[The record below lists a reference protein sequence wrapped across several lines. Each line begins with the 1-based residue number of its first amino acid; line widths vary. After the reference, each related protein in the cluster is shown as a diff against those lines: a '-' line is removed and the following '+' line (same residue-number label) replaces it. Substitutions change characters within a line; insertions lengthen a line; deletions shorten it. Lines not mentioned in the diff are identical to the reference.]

1 MPLAGLV
8 DALDKEELRSLLD
21 AAMPDA
27 LLVHDHAGRL
37 LAANQEACRC
47 LGYQPGEISQLS
59 IADISRDLDIA
70 AAQSLWL
77 GVEPGSRIVLQGHH
91 RRKDGSFFPVDVHL
105 GLLDR
110 AEQRLYVSVFRDA
123 TEALRESEARF
134 RATFEQAAVGLAHV
148 GLDRRLLRAN
158 DKFCEILGMSRE
170 NLRSLLSG
178 GGNEAVA
185 DTNWREPEI
194 EEALLSGTRASTATE
209 RQHRT
214 PDGRLSWVNVTV
226 SVARNERGS
235 PDYFIVVMEDIT
247 QRKTL
252 EEKSEE
258 HGRQMDA
265 LMKEQLIAQTAAA
278 LAHELNQPLE
288 AIAAYSEVALRAMQS
303 ESGWSEQMQRAV
315 LGCNLQAQRAGQVL
329 HDLIGQLRTE
339 GDDKKI
345 FDLNTLVR
353 DVIERVRTR
362 ESLNFQ
368 VSLMLD
374 PALPQVVGNPLQ
386 IEKVLHN
393 LLRNGLDAM
402 LGAGI
407 TDPSFTIASHRGADP
422 LMAEVSVQD
431 MGPGIPPELAQVL
444 FRPFRSAKRGGLG
457 LGLSISRSLIHAQ
470 GGQLWLER
478 DASPGATFRFTV
490 PIADEL

>member
-178 GGNEAVA
+178 GGDEAVA

-194 EEALLSGTRASTATE
+194 EEALLSGTRASAATE

-226 SVARNERGS
+226 SVARNERRS

>member
-178 GGNEAVA
+178 GGDEAVA

-194 EEALLSGTRASTATE
+194 EEALLSGTRASAATE

>member
-1 MPLAGLV
+1 
-8 DALDKEELRSLLD
+8 
-21 AAMPDA
+21 
-27 LLVHDHAGRL
+27 
-37 LAANQEACRC
+37 
-47 LGYQPGEISQLS
+47 
-59 IADISRDLDIA
+59 
-70 AAQSLWL
+70 
-77 GVEPGSRIVLQGHH
+77 
-91 RRKDGSFFPVDVHL
+91 VHL

-178 GGNEAVA
+178 GGDEAVA

-194 EEALLSGTRASTATE
+194 EEALLSGTRASAATE

>member
-1 MPLAGLV
+1 
-8 DALDKEELRSLLD
+8 
-21 AAMPDA
+21 MPDA

-178 GGNEAVA
+178 GGDEAVA

-194 EEALLSGTRASTATE
+194 EEALLSGTRASAATE

-226 SVARNERGS
+226 SVARNERRS

>member
-1 MPLAGLV
+1 MLSAGLAG
-8 DALDKEELRSLLD
+8 ALDKEGLLTLLD
-21 AAMPDA
+21 AALPDA

-37 LAANQEACRC
+37 LGANQEACRC
-47 LGYQPGEISQLS
+47 LGYHPGEIPGLS
-59 IADISRDLDIA
+59 ISDISRDLDIS
-70 AAQSLWL
+70 AAQSLWR
-77 GVEPGSRIVLQGHH
+77 GVAPGSRIALQGHH
-91 RRKDGSFFPVDVHL
+91 RRKDGSCFPVDVHL
-105 GLLDR
+105 GLLDH
-110 AEQRLYVSVFRDA
+110 ADERLYLAVFRDA

-170 NLRSLLSG
+170 SLRSLLSG
-178 GGNEAVA
+178 GGDEAVA
-185 DTNWREPEI
+185 DSSWHEPQI
-194 EEALLSGTRASTATE
+194 EQALLTGTRASAATE

-214 PDGRLSWVNVTV
+214 PDGQLTWINVTV
-226 SVARNERGS
+226 SVARNDEGN

-288 AIAAYSEVALRAMQS
+288 AISAYSEVALRAMQS

-339 GDDKKI
+339 GNDKQV

-368 VSLMLD
+368 VSLSLD
-374 PALPQVVGNPLQ
+374 PALPQVTGNPLQ

-402 LGAGI
+402 LAAGI
-407 TDPSFTIASHRGADP
+407 RDPSFAIASHRGADP

-431 MGPGIPPELAQVL
+431 IGPGIPPELAQVL

-478 DASPGATFRFTV
+478 DTAPGATFRFTV
-490 PIADEL
+490 PIADEH

>member
-91 RRKDGSFFPVDVHL
+91 RRKDGSFFPIDVHL

-178 GGNEAVA
+178 GGDEAVA

-194 EEALLSGTRASTATE
+194 EEALLSGTRASAATE

>member
-178 GGNEAVA
+178 GGDEAVA

-194 EEALLSGTRASTATE
+194 EEALLSGTRASAATE

-226 SVARNERGS
+226 SVARNERRS

-288 AIAAYSEVALRAMQS
+288 AIAAYSEVALRAMQA

>member
-178 GGNEAVA
+178 GGDEAVA

-194 EEALLSGTRASTATE
+194 EEALLSGTRASAATE

-226 SVARNERGS
+226 SVARNERRS

-315 LGCNLQAQRAGQVL
+315 LGCNPQAQRAGQVL

>member
-1 MPLAGLV
+1 MSFAGLI
-8 DALDKEELRSLLD
+8 DTLDKDSLRSLLD
-21 AAMPDA
+21 ATMPDA
-27 LLVHDHAGRL
+27 LLVHDHQGRL

-47 LGYQPGEISQLS
+47 LGYSAEELLQLEIP
-59 IADISRDLDIA
+59 DIRHDVDLPS
-70 AAQSLWL
+70 AQSLWL
-77 GVEPGSRIVLQGHH
+77 GVAPGTRIAQQGRH
-91 RRKDGSFFPVDVHL
+91 RRKDGSLFPVDVHL
-105 GLLDR
+105 GVLERPD
-110 AEQRLYVSVFRDA
+110 ERLYVAVFRDA

-134 RATFEQAAVGLAHV
+134 RATFEQAAVGIAHV

-158 DKFCEILGMSRE
+158 NKFCEILGLSRDQ
-170 NLRSLLSG
+170 LTHLLSG
-178 GGNEAVA
+178 ESAPDGPDWSTPGVEA
-185 DTNWREPEI
+185 E
-194 EEALLSGTRASTATE
+194 LLSGTRASVSAE
-209 RQHRT
+209 QRHRS
-214 PDGRLSWVNVTV
+214 PNGRLTWINVTT
-226 SVARNERGS
+226 SVARNDSGN

-247 QRKTL
+247 RRKSL

-288 AIAAYSEVALRAMQS
+288 AISAYSEVALRAMQS

-329 HDLIGQLRTE
+329 HDLIGQLRIE
-339 GDDKKI
+339 SNDKQV
-345 FDLNTLVR
+345 FDLNTLVQ
-353 DVIERVRTR
+353 DVIDRVRTR
-362 ESLNFQ
+362 ESLDFHVN
-368 VSLMLD
+368 LNLD
-374 PALPQVVGNPLQ
+374 TTLPLVLGNPLQ

-393 LLRNGLDAM
+393 LLRNGLDSM
-402 LGAGI
+402 LASGVREP
-407 TDPSFTIASHRGADP
+407 TFMIASHRGSDP

-431 MGPGIPPELAQVL
+431 VGHGVPAELAQVL
-444 FRPFRSAKRGGLG
+444 FRPFRSAKKGGLG

-490 PIADEL
+490 PIADEH

>member
-1 MPLAGLV
+1 
-8 DALDKEELRSLLD
+8 
-21 AAMPDA
+21 
-27 LLVHDHAGRL
+27 VHDHAGRL

-178 GGNEAVA
+178 GGDEAVA

-194 EEALLSGTRASTATE
+194 EEALLSGTRASAATE

-288 AIAAYSEVALRAMQS
+288 AIAAYSEVALRAMQA

>member
-1 MPLAGLV
+1 MPPAGLL
-8 DALDKEELRSLLD
+8 DALDKDELRSLFD
-21 AAMPDA
+21 AAIPDA
-27 LLVHDHAGRL
+27 LIVHDHSGRL
-37 LAANQEACRC
+37 VAANQEACRC
-47 LGYQPGEISQLS
+47 LGYDPDEILQLS
-59 IADISRDLDIA
+59 VADIGREVDLPG
-70 AAQSLWL
+70 AQSVWTK
-77 GVEPGSRIVLQGHH
+77 VEPGSRIALQGQH
-91 RRKDGSFFPVDVHL
+91 RRKDGSLFPVDVHI
-105 GLLDR
+105 GVLDR
-110 AEQRLYVSVFRDA
+110 QDQRLYVAVFRDA

-158 DKFCEILGMSRE
+158 NKFCEILGVSRDE
-170 NLRSLLSG
+170 LRNLLSG
-178 GGNEAVA
+178 EGEAA
-185 DTNWREPEI
+185 LAHRSWHEPEF
-194 EEALLSGTRASTATE
+194 EAALLAGKRASVSAE

-214 PDGRLSWVNVTV
+214 PDGRSIWFNVTV
-226 SVARNERGS
+226 SVARNDDGS
-235 PDYFIVVMEDIT
+235 PYYFIVVMEDIT
-247 QRKTL
+247 HRKNL

-288 AIAAYSEVALRAMQS
+288 AIAAYSEVALRAMQA

-339 GDDKKI
+339 SNDKQF
-345 FDLNTLVR
+345 FDLNALVR
-353 DVIERVRTR
+353 DVIDRVRTR

-368 VSLMLD
+368 VGLNLD
-374 PALPQVVGNPLQ
+374 PALPHVLGNPLQ

-402 LGAGI
+402 LAASVPE
-407 TDPSFTIASHRGADP
+407 PSFTISSHRGADP

-431 MGPGIPPELAQVL
+431 KGPGIPPELAHVL
-444 FRPFRSAKRGGLG
+444 FRPFRSAKKGGLG

-478 DASPGATFRFTV
+478 EASPGATFRFTV
-490 PIADEL
+490 PIADEH

>member
-178 GGNEAVA
+178 GGDEAVA

-194 EEALLSGTRASTATE
+194 EEALLSGTRASAATE
-209 RQHRT
+209 RQRRT

>member
-178 GGNEAVA
+178 GGDEAVA

-194 EEALLSGTRASTATE
+194 EEALLSGTRASAATE

-288 AIAAYSEVALRAMQS
+288 AIAAYSEVALRAMQA

>member
-91 RRKDGSFFPVDVHL
+91 RRKDGSFFPIDVHL

-178 GGNEAVA
+178 GGDEAVA

-194 EEALLSGTRASTATE
+194 EEALLSGTRASAATE

-288 AIAAYSEVALRAMQS
+288 AIAAYSEVALRAMQA

>member
-178 GGNEAVA
+178 GGDEAVA

-194 EEALLSGTRASTATE
+194 EEALLSGTRASAATE

-226 SVARNERGS
+226 SVARNERRHHAA
-235 PDYFIVVMEDIT
+235 
-247 QRKTL
+247 Q
-252 EEKSEE
+252 
-258 HGRQMDA
+258 DA
-265 LMKEQLIAQTAAA
+265 
-278 LAHELNQPLE
+278 
-288 AIAAYSEVALRAMQS
+288 
-303 ESGWSEQMQRAV
+303 
-315 LGCNLQAQRAGQVL
+315 
-329 HDLIGQLRTE
+329 
-339 GDDKKI
+339 
-345 FDLNTLVR
+345 
-353 DVIERVRTR
+353 
-362 ESLNFQ
+362 
-368 VSLMLD
+368 
-374 PALPQVVGNPLQ
+374 
-386 IEKVLHN
+386 
-393 LLRNGLDAM
+393 
-402 LGAGI
+402 
-407 TDPSFTIASHRGADP
+407 
-422 LMAEVSVQD
+422 
-431 MGPGIPPELAQVL
+431 
-444 FRPFRSAKRGGLG
+444 
-457 LGLSISRSLIHAQ
+457 
-470 GGQLWLER
+470 
-478 DASPGATFRFTV
+478 
-490 PIADEL
+490 

>member
-1 MPLAGLV
+1 
-8 DALDKEELRSLLD
+8 
-21 AAMPDA
+21 
-27 LLVHDHAGRL
+27 
-37 LAANQEACRC
+37 
-47 LGYQPGEISQLS
+47 
-59 IADISRDLDIA
+59 
-70 AAQSLWL
+70 
-77 GVEPGSRIVLQGHH
+77 
-91 RRKDGSFFPVDVHL
+91 VHL

-178 GGNEAVA
+178 GGDEAVA

-194 EEALLSGTRASTATE
+194 EEALLSGTRASAATE

-288 AIAAYSEVALRAMQS
+288 AIAAYSEVALRAMQA

>member
-47 LGYQPGEISQLS
+47 LGYHPGEISQLN

-110 AEQRLYVSVFRDA
+110 AEQRLYVAVFRDA

-148 GLDRRLLRAN
+148 GLNRRLLRAN
-158 DKFCEILGMSRE
+158 DKFCEILGVSRDA
-170 NLRSLLSG
+170 LRVLLSG
-178 GGNEAVA
+178 EGEGALEEGS
-185 DTNWREPEI
+185 WHEPAI
-194 EEALLSGTRASTATE
+194 EEALLSGARGSVSAE
-209 RQHRT
+209 RRIRP
-214 PDGRLSWVNVTV
+214 PDGRTAWINVTV
-226 SVARNERGS
+226 SVARNDDGS
-235 PDYFIVVMEDIT
+235 PYYFIVVMEDIT

-368 VSLMLD
+368 VRLMLD

-407 TDPSFTIASHRGADP
+407 TEPSFTIASHRGADP

>member
-1 MPLAGLV
+1 
-8 DALDKEELRSLLD
+8 
-21 AAMPDA
+21 
-27 LLVHDHAGRL
+27 
-37 LAANQEACRC
+37 
-47 LGYQPGEISQLS
+47 
-59 IADISRDLDIA
+59 
-70 AAQSLWL
+70 
-77 GVEPGSRIVLQGHH
+77 
-91 RRKDGSFFPVDVHL
+91 
-105 GLLDR
+105 
-110 AEQRLYVSVFRDA
+110 
-123 TEALRESEARF
+123 
-134 RATFEQAAVGLAHV
+134 
-148 GLDRRLLRAN
+148 
-158 DKFCEILGMSRE
+158 MSRE

-178 GGNEAVA
+178 GGDEAVA

-194 EEALLSGTRASTATE
+194 EEALLSGTRASAATE